1 MFDNKII
8 LITGGTGSWGQEL
21 TRQLLEKHNPKEIR
35 IYSRGEEKQVSMMHR
50 FNNPKIKFVLGDVRD
65 KERLDI
71 RLQRADIVFHLAA
84 LKHVPICETHPFE
97 AIQTNILGT
106 QNVISSAIKNKV
118 ERCIFATTD
127 KGVDSLNIYG
137 ATKACAEKLVTAAN
151 IDSRN
156 ETVFACFRAGNLL
169 GTTGSVVPLFK
180 QQIKLNNEITL
191 TDKTMT
197 RFFMPISETIR
208 LLLKCAKKAVGGEI
222 FVTKMPSLRI
232 SDLAEVMIEKLGDAE
247 TKMRIIGIR
256 PGEKIHET
264 LISKY
269 EKSRTIEEEDYFV
282 ITPSI
287 KILSIEKKYGKEIEG
302 IKEEFTSEVA
312 HTLNKEEIKKML
324 GGDGWLDKDI
334 KDLLI
339 SKLSEKELRSFSMW
353 KKKQEESLSPSDFDN
368 DDKE

>member
-21 TRQLLEKHNPKEIR
+21 TRQLLEMYNPKEIR
-35 IYSRGEEKQVSMMHR
+35 VYSRGEEKQVAMMHR

-65 KERLDI
+65 RERLDI
-71 RLQRADIVFHLAA
+71 RLQDADIVFHLAA

-97 AIQTNILGT
+97 AVQTNILGT
-106 QNVISSAIKNKV
+106 QNVISSAIKNKI

-127 KGVDSLNIYG
+127 KGVDPLNIYG
-137 ATKACAEKLVTAAN
+137 ATKACDEQLVTAAN

-197 RFFMPISETIR
+197 RFFMPISETIK
-208 LLLKCAKKAVGGEI
+208 LLLKCAEKAVGGEI

-232 SDLAEVMIEKLGDAE
+232 SDLAEVMIEKLGSAE

-256 PGEKIHET
+256 PGEKIHEI

-282 ITPSI
+282 ILPNI
-287 KILSIEKKYGKEIEG
+287 KISSIEKKYGKDVRGIER
-302 IKEEFTSEVA
+302 EFTSDI
-312 HTLNKEEIKKML
+312 TRILDKEGIKKML
-324 GGDGWLDKDI
+324 ENDGWLDGGI

-339 SKLSEKELRSFSMW
+339 SKLSEKELKSFSIW
-353 KKKQEESLSPSDFDN
+353 KKQQEESLSPSDSDN
-368 DDKE
+368 EK